1 MDCSGQKI
9 CCITINRDNAIFAR
23 LLTIQ
28 LKPTYAYCS
37 MQIINLG
44 IIDDHEVVI
53 NGLKAMLSGDQ
64 EIKVILTANNGEQL
78 LQQLQTNQ
86 PDVLLM
92 DIQMEGMDGIELTRQ
107 VHKLNPNIRI
117 IAFSS
122 FDESRYVKQ
131 IMRNGASGYLLKNA
145 AQKTLLEAIKTV
157 MEGEE
162 YLDETIKK
170 LMLQESITGQRRS
183 IYEIPL
189 TKREKEILKLIAEE
203 YSNQQIADTLFISL
217 RTVETHRLNI
227 TQKLGVK
234 NAAGLV
240 KEAIKRGL
248 IV

>member
-1 MDCSGQKI
+1 
-9 CCITINRDNAIFAR
+9 
-23 LLTIQ
+23 
-28 LKPTYAYCS
+28 
-37 MQIINLG
+37 MQVINLG

-53 NGLKAMLSGDQ
+53 NGLKSMLSN
-64 EIKVILTANNGEQL
+64 ESEVNIVLTANNGEQL
-78 LQQLQTNQ
+78 LRQLETSR

-92 DIQMEGMDGIELTRQ
+92 DIQMEGMDGVELTRQ

-122 FDESRYVKQ
+122 FDDTRYVRQ
-131 IMRNGASGYLLKNA
+131 IIRNGANGYLLKNA
-145 AQKTLLEAIKTV
+145 AQQTIVEAIKTV
-157 MEGEE
+157 IKGEE
-162 YLDETIKK
+162 YLDESIKK
-170 LMLQESITGQRRS
+170 LLLQESITGQRRS

-203 YSNQQIADTLFISL
+203 YTNQQIADTLFISL

-248 IV
+248 IQ